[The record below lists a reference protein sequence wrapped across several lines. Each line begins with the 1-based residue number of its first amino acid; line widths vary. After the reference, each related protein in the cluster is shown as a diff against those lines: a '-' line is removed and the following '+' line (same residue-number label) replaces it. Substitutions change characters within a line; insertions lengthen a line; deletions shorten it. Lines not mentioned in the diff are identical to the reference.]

1 LLHEGV
7 DALDNLDQNSGYL
20 KPFGEKAAS
29 GLEIFFL
36 PVAASLG

>member
-1 LLHEGV
+1 LSHEVV
-7 DALDNLDQNSGYL
+7 DTLGDLDKNSGYL